1 MTDALSSSLAAAVQ
15 EAARRLREGAIAI
28 YPTETFYGLGAA
40 LSCPDAVRNVARL
53 KGRTLDKPMPVIAGD
68 EAQARALWLEV
79 PDVAALLLRRFWPG
93 PLTVV
98 LRARHG
104 LPFEVAPLG
113 EIGVRVSSHP
123 VARALALAVGP
134 LVATS
139 ANLSGSGERARV
151 QDIEPTLR
159 AAVQVVL
166 DAGETP
172 GGRPSTVIGFSGG
185 RPVVLR
191 EGAVQRAVVDATT

>member
-1 MTDALSSSLAAAVQ
+1 MTDTLSSSLAAAVR

-40 LSCPDAVRNVARL
+40 LSCPDAVRKVARL

-159 AAVQVVL
+159 AAVQIVL

>member
-1 MTDALSSSLAAAVQ
+1 MTDTLSSSLAAAVQ
-15 EAARRLREGAIAI
+15 EAARRLREGGIAI

-40 LSCPDAVRNVARL
+40 LSCPDAVRKVARL
-53 KGRTLDKPMPVIAGD
+53 KGRSLDKPMPVIAGD
-68 EAQARALWLEV
+68 EAQARSLWLEV
-79 PDVAALLLRRFWPG
+79 PEVADLLLRRFWPG

-98 LRARHG
+98 LKARHG

-123 VARALALAVGP
+123 VARALALAAGP

-151 QDIEPTLR
+151 QDIEPALR
-159 AAVQVVL
+159 AAVQSVL

-191 EGAVQRAVVDATT
+191 EGAVQKAVVDATT